1 MLAHLCSIVVVNG
14 IENLM
19 ENKIDDGLSAM
30 IGKLCTVDLL
40 IIFHDSVCVGQF
52 AKITRSRIVRSFV
65 QLSFR

>member
-1 MLAHLCSIVVVNG
+1 
-14 IENLM
+14 M

-40 IIFHDSVCVGQF
+40 ILFHDSVCVGQF